1 MMDDMRKAI
10 KTGLVDCLALKEGEA
25 FLSIGD
31 GPSREIAMA
40 FWEVARDMKAESM
53 YVEII
58 PRTTHAEEPPPAV
71 ATMMKEVDVLVAP
84 TSKSLSHTAA
94 RKAACDAGARVATL
108 PGVTRD
114 VLIRG
119 LSADYK
125 AIAERTKRLA
135 DIITSGKSAHISSST
150 GTDLTMSLDGRRGL
164 ADTGIVHKPGD
175 FSNLPAGEAFVAPV
189 QGKTEGLLVVDGSM
203 AGVGVLK
210 DLIKVTIEKGEAV
223 RIEGS
228 KVLEEIMEKYGR
240 DARNVAELGIGTNDK
255 VKLSGSVLE
264 DEKVLGTVHVAL
276 GDNSTFGGNVSVP
289 VHLDGIIRN
298 PVLSID
304 GKVVVKDGKL
314 EI

>member
-1 MMDDMRKAI
+1 MDDMRKAI